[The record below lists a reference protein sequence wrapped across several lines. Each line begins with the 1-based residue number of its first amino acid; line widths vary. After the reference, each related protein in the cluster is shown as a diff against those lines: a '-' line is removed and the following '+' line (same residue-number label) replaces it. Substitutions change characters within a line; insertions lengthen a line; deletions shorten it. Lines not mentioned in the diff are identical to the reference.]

1 MESINE
7 TTGSV
12 IYSISDNDVVTETII
27 DLTNLS
33 VDN

>member
-1 MESINE
+1 METLNE

-12 IYSISDNDVVTETII
+12 IYSISDSGVVTKTII
-27 DLTNLS
+27 DLENLS